1 MAIMTANMAFPSGLR
16 RPSNIIAFLNW
27 QRVKLGTEKD
37 CRTSVP
43 LPTERRSPLEKKIA

>member
-1 MAIMTANMAFPSGLR
+1 MAIMTANMAFPRGLR

-37 CRTSVP
+37 CRTSFSAVKN
-43 LPTERRSPLEKKIA
+43 RSYTMTT